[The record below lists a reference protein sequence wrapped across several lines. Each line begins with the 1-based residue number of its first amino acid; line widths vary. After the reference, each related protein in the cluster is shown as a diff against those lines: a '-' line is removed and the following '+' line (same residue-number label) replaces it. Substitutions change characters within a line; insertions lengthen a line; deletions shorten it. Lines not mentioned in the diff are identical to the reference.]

1 MKTLICKIAHLIQS
15 ESCGTILLKKK
26 TTSTFTIDLM
36 PNLAEFQLY
45 RDMNKLLLPNTD
57 GLQQIEDSEGY
68 IKVYYLV

>member
-1 MKTLICKIAHLIQS
+1 
-15 ESCGTILLKKK
+15 
-26 TTSTFTIDLM
+26 M